1 MSAGN
6 RDGAQD
12 LFKGLLTLLM
22 VYCHVLQFFGDE
34 MLSPAVRYWTELANL
49 TVFPGFLFAFGRNT
63 ARACL
68 SRPFRQSAPKL
79 GLNALK
85 IFGVFVLSGLSF
97 RVLRE
102 NKPFAAG
109 TVRSVLLL
117 EDIPGWSEFI
127 AAFAL
132 YSLLALIL
140 FYPLRCMMDKPQM
153 MIPVAA
159 ACLLCCF
166 LPYSHFLDPR
176 LSLFIGGLRFAYFP
190 VVQYAPYFLAGM
202 LYQGRRWKPWVWP
215 TAAAA
220 LSGLGLLWALWLDG
234 MPSRFPPDIGWVLL
248 GAFPVAAFVL
258 LSMGLEWL
266 ACQKTSVKGMTLHSL
281 FRPLA
286 GMGRSS
292 LFYLLSS
299 NLVLFTLAGKNITPW
314 LKFKALGL
322 FGQPVQSASGA
333 FWWTL
338 ALLCAIALAAAFF
351 RVPGK
356 HHDNKE
362 ETICAPS
369 A

>member
-1 MSAGN
+1 MIAGK
-6 RDGAQD
+6 RDRAQD
-12 LFKGLLTLLM
+12 LFKGLMTLLM

-34 MLSPAVRYWTELANL
+34 TLSPAVRYWTELANL
-49 TVFPGFLFAFGRNT
+49 TVFPGFLFAFGRNS
-63 ARACL
+63 ARAYL
-68 SRPFRQSAPKL
+68 SRPFRQSAPRL
-79 GLNALK
+79 GLNAMK

-127 AAFAL
+127 VAFAL
-132 YSLLALIL
+132 YAVLALIL
-140 FYPLRCMMDKPQM
+140 FHPLRYAMDKPYIM
-153 MIPVAA
+153 MSVAA

-166 LPYSHFLDPR
+166 LPYSRFLDPR
-176 LSLFIGGLRFAYFP
+176 LSLFIGGHRFAYFP

-202 LYQGRRWKPWVWP
+202 LYQGRREKSWVWP
-215 TAAAA
+215 IAAAA
-220 LSGLGLLWALWLDG
+220 LSGLGLLRVLWLG
-234 MPSRFPPDIGWVLL
+234 GIPSRFPPDIGWVLL

-266 ACQKTSVKGMTLHSL
+266 ASQKTNVKGMKLHSL

-299 NLVLFTLAGKNITPW
+299 NLILFTLAGKNTLPW
-314 LKFKALGL
+314 LKFKAPGL
-322 FGQPVQSASGA
+322 FGQPVQTASGA

-338 ALLCAIALAAAFF
+338 ALQCAIALAAAFIKAS
-351 RVPGK
+351 GK
-356 HHDNKE
+356 AHENKE
-362 ETICAPS
+362 DTLCAPS
-369 A
+369 P